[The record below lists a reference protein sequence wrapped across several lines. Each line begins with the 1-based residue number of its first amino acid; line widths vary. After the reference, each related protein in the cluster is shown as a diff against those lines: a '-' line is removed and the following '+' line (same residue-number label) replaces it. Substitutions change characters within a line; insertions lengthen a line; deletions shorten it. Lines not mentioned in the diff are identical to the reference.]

1 MAAVLASIYGILG
14 KCDALDRVELREVSA
29 LDSGHNVAVLSLVSL
44 SCMLLIAL
52 EHLHNCR

>member
-1 MAAVLASIYGILG
+1 MAAVLAPIYGILG

-29 LDSGHNVAVLSLVSL
+29 LDSGHNAAVLSLVSL
-44 SCMLLIAL
+44 SCMPLIAL